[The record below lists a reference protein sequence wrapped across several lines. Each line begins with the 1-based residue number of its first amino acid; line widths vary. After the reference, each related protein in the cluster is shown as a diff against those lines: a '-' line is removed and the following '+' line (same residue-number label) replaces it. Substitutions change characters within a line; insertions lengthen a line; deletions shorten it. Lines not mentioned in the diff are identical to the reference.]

1 MLEGLAREWEE
12 AIQDFLLYLSVERSL
27 AANTLEAYGRDVR
40 QFAAYASG
48 GVATAEVLK
57 PAAVQP
63 EHIELYLGA
72 IVDLGL
78 EASTQGR
85 ILSGLRHF
93 FLYLVGEGVVA
104 ANPLEHINGPR
115 LGKYLPTVLTFQEV
129 ERLLAAIDMSAPEG
143 QRNRAMLELLYA
155 SGLRVSELVNLKL
168 EQLYL
173 EVGLLKVIGKGDK
186 ERLVPTSADAKKHI
200 ELYIETTRKTVQP
213 KVGQEHFVFLNRRGV
228 HLSRV
233 TVFTI
238 IKDLATKAGI
248 EKNISPHTFRHSFA
262 THLVEGGADLRVVQE
277 MLGHQ
282 SITTTEI
289 YSHLDADYLRRTI
302 DEYHPRAIALRKG
315 RP

>member
-1 MLEGLAREWEE
+1 MIVALEAAWAE
-12 AIQDFLLYLSVERSL
+12 AIRDFLLYLSVERSL
-27 AANTLEAYGRDVR
+27 AANTLEAYERDVR
-40 QFAAYASG
+40 QFAIYVSSG
-48 GVATAEVLK
+48 VLDGEVLT
-57 PAAVQP
+57 PAAVRA
-63 EHIELYLGA
+63 EHVELYLGA
-72 IVDLGL
+72 IVELGL

-93 FLYLVGEGVVA
+93 FLYLVGEDTIA
-104 ANPLEHINGPR
+104 INPLEHINGPS
-115 LGKYLPTVLTFQEV
+115 LGKYLPTVLSFDEV
-129 ERLLAAIDMSAPEG
+129 EKLLGAIDMSAPEG

-173 EVGLLKVIGKGDK
+173 EVGLLKVIGKGNK

-200 ELYIETTRKTVQP
+200 ELYIETTRKGVQP
-213 KVGQEHFVFLNRRGV
+213 KPGEDHFVFLNRRGA

-233 TVFTI
+233 MVFTI
-238 IKDLATKAGI
+238 IKDLAAKAGI
-248 EKNISPHTFRHSFA
+248 AKNISPHTFRHSFA

-302 DEYHPRAIALRKG
+302 DQYHPRAIAQR
-315 RP
+315 RRNA